1 MDMGVRHGREY
12 QEILSDLT
20 EALGAINN
28 SYEFFEM
35 TNEEWAELG
44 TPERGEVIEAL
55 ADDVFYGLGV
65 DPVITVGEGTVTYHP
80 KFHIIEVAVDGKEIR
95 IVRLT

>member
-28 SYEFFEM
+28 SYEFF
-35 TNEEWAELG
+35 L
-44 TPERGEVIEAL
+44 
-55 ADDVFYGLGV
+55 
-65 DPVITVGEGTVTYHP
+65 
-80 KFHIIEVAVDGKEIR
+80 K
-95 IVRLT
+95 